1 MGAAFVMIPFKNR
14 IANFFLT
21 LLVNLLTNLNF
32 TDVET
37 GYKAFKRDILKDIKL
52 KENSFAF
59 EIEFTM
65 KIAKLK
71 KKIYQLTMIL
81 IALGFGISMKCQIL
95 KNLKKLFLKNKNN
108 NFHKILI

>member
-1 MGAAFVMIPFKNR
+1 MKKN
-14 IANFFLT
+14 
-21 LLVNLLTNLNF
+21 
-32 TDVET
+32 
-37 GYKAFKRDILKDIKL
+37 
-52 KENSFAF
+52 
-59 EIEFTM
+59 
-65 KIAKLK
+65 KLK